1 MNEQI
6 VPVTAI
12 VMTMLVAAVAI
23 YAGYRSKEFRHRER
37 MTAMEKGI
45 DLPADPITGPNFYL
59 LRGLVWLFI
68 GIGFAI
74 FLVVMSFA
82 DPDPETR
89 AAAALGLIPA
99 GVGVAYLVVYRAENK
114 KSRNTEIAHSRML

>member
-1 MNEQI
+1 MMNEYI

-12 VMTMLVAAVAI
+12 VMSMLVVAVAI

-82 DPDPETR
+82 DPDPEMR
-89 AAAALGLIPA
+89 AGAALGRIPA
-99 GVGVAYLVVYRAENK
+99 GVGIAYLIVYRVE
-114 KSRNTEIAHSRML
+114 S